1 MTKKLINCGDLLFY
15 VEINIFISMEIKNNY
30 QRPQLNVICSTCG
43 ISFKK
48 DGSEVRRNDKIGR
61 NNYCSLKCS
70 GKNNNKHL
78 TSSVT

>member
-1 MTKKLINCGDLLFY
+1 
-15 VEINIFISMEIKNNY
+15 MEIKNNY